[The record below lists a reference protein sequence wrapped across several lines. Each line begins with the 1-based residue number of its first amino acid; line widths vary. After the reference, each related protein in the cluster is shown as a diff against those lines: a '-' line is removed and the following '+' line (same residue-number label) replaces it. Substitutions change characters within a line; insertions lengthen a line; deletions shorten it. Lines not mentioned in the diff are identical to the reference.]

1 MARLAELMG
10 TLSLATD
17 AGMGMPAEHGL
28 RAAAV
33 AVRLGEIAGLAD
45 RDRSDAYYLA
55 LLRYAGCTADSDVA
69 ADVMGDEGAVRAAL
83 YGVDFGTV
91 SEFLP
96 RVLRAVSAGR
106 GGFGGAAAMVR
117 ALTRMHRLM
126 GTAQSHCEV
135 GARMAA
141 RFGFGDRFRVAM
153 FQSFER
159 WDGSGI
165 PHHVKGEALE
175 PSMRLAHAAEEIET
189 AHRLG
194 GVDGARAIAKRRA
207 RKLLDPRLVEAFEAH
222 AAEVCAVLDV
232 ASPWT
237 AALAAEPPAWKTVDD
252 DGFDEALRALGDFA
266 DLKSR
271 FTRAHSS
278 GVARLVRRA
287 ATEVGMSAEEARTL
301 ERAALVHDL
310 GRVAVT
316 AAIWDKPGSLT
327 DLEWERVRTH
337 TYVGERILARA
348 ECLASVASVA
358 TLAHERLD
366 AAGYHRRLDA
376 ASCKAPARLLAASD
390 VYHAMIED
398 RPQRP
403 ARSRDEAAAELSA
416 MARARTLC
424 PDAVAAV
431 LSAAGHAAPRKRRHP
446 CGLTER
452 EVEVLRLVARGLTN
466 KEVAVALGV
475 STKTAGNHLQNI
487 FEKIGVTTRAA
498 ATAFAMQEGLLA

>member
-1 MARLAELMG
+1 MVRLAELMG

-17 AGMGMPAEHGL
+17 AGMGAPAEHGL
-28 RAAAV
+28 RAATL
-33 AVRLGEIAGLAD
+33 AVRLGEVAGLSD

-69 ADVMGDEGAVRAAL
+69 AHVMGDEGAVRGAL
-83 YGVDFGTV
+83 YGVDFGTP

-96 RVLRAVSAGR
+96 RLARAVSSGR
-106 GGFGGAAAMVR
+106 GTLGGAAAVVR
-117 ALTRMHRLM
+117 TLTRMPKLM

-141 RFGFGDRFRVAM
+141 RFGFGDRFRAAM

-165 PHHVKGEALE
+165 PHRVKGEALE
-175 PSMRLAHAAEEIET
+175 PAMRLAHAAEEIEA

-194 GVDGARAIAKRRA
+194 GVDGARALAKRRA
-207 RKLLDPRLVEAFEAH
+207 RKLLDPRLVEAFDAN
-222 AAEVCAVLDV
+222 ARQVCAVLDV
-232 ASPWT
+232 PSPWI
-237 AALAAEPPAWKTVDD
+237 AALAAEPQAWKTVDE
-252 DGFDEALRALGDFA
+252 DGLDEALRALGDFA

-271 FTRAHSS
+271 FTRTHAS
-278 GVARLVRRA
+278 GVAGLVQEASRRL
-287 ATEVGMSAEEARTL
+287 GMAEAETRTL
-301 ERAALVHDL
+301 ARAALVHDL
-310 GRVAVT
+310 GRVVVT
-316 AAIWDKPGSLT
+316 ATIWDKPGPLT

-348 ECLASVASVA
+348 ECLAPIAAIA

-366 AAGYHRRLDA
+366 GGGYHRRLDA
-376 ASCKAPARLLAASD
+376 ASCKGPARLLAAAD
-390 VYHAMIED
+390 VYHAMTEE
-398 RPQRP
+398 RPHRP
-403 ARSRDEAAAELSA
+403 ARSGDEAAAQLSS
-416 MARARTLC
+416 MARARSLC

-431 LSAAGHAAPRKRRHP
+431 LSAAGHAAPRKRERP
-446 CGLTER
+446 CGLTDR

-475 STKTAGNHLQNI
+475 STKTAGNHLQNV